1 MKTSAVSN
9 KFPPLRLGVLGCA
22 NIARQFVR
30 DARSCPDI
38 RFENVAS
45 RDIAKSAA
53 FAADFGI
60 ARHEGSYEALLA
72 DPALEAVYIP
82 LPNTMHKEWAIKALQ
97 AGKHVLCEKP
107 LTLSGKDAQEIFA
120 TARANSK
127 FLLEAYPYWFQP
139 QTGDM
144 LDILAAGEIGQVR
157 AIQACFGFTLA
168 KPEGNIR
175 FNADLGG
182 GALLDAGSYPLS
194 FIRLVMGDAPQTVSA
209 FSTWAAQ
216 GVDLSTMATLTW
228 ADGRRAQISCAMD
241 VGNVRR
247 AVVMGTNGTLETEFL
262 NHTSNNYEHPL
273 GFQPSD
279 MRVRPGITGTI
290 PFETTLS
297 AAGSGFRFA
306 AEAFAKVVRENDS
319 AAIERAASASID
331 IARMLDAIATSA
343 RELRS
348 VTLADK

>member
-1 MKTSAVSN
+1 MKPTANS
-9 KFPPLRLGVLGCA
+9 KQFPPLRLGILGCA

-30 DARSCPDI
+30 DAQKCPQVSIDC
-38 RFENVAS
+38 VAS
-45 RDIAKSAA
+45 RDSAKSAA
-53 FAADFGI
+53 FAADFSI
-60 ARHEGSYEALLA
+60 PRHVGSYEALLA
-72 DPALEAVYIP
+72 DSALEAVYIP
-82 LPNTMHKEWAIKALQ
+82 LPNTMHKEWAIKALR

-107 LTLSGKDAQEIFA
+107 LTLSGADAQEIFA
-120 TARANSK
+120 AARANNK

-175 FNADLGG
+175 FNAELGG

-194 FIRLVMGDAPQTVSA
+194 FVRLVMGDAPHSVTA
-209 FSTWAAQ
+209 FANWASE
-216 GVDLSTMATLTW
+216 GVDLSTMATLLW

-247 AVVMGTNGTLETEFL
+247 AVIMGSNGTLETEFL
-262 NHTSNNYEHPL
+262 NHTSTHYEHPL

-279 MRVRPGITGTI
+279 MRVRPGIPGTI

-297 AAGSGFRFA
+297 SAGSGFRFA

-331 IARMLDAIATSA
+331 IARMLDAIAISS
-343 RELRS
+343 RENRT
-348 VTLADK
+348 VVLADK